1 VSNYPIIRATARL
14 VNVASILLATTQ
26 NLKLDYVL
34 ARNNLRLSLSSAA
47 RVNDYIVN
55 VFLVY
60 I

>member
-1 VSNYPIIRATARL
+1 VSNYPIIRPAAKL
-14 VNVASILLATTQ
+14 INIASISPATTQ
-26 NLKLDYVL
+26 NLKLNYVL